1 MMEQQQALLSS
12 FPSDVEDK
20 RVEKEKALAAQ
31 QFVRSHKR
39 VSGDWRSLWFDS
51 VLTSVLCYF

>member
-1 MMEQQQALLSS
+1 MDIAMMEQQQALLSS

-39 VSGDWRSLWFDS
+39 VSGEVCGSTLR
-51 VLTSVLCYF
+51 